1 MEIFIVIDK
10 TNHPI
15 RQFKTYNEA
24 ENFKVIN
31 RRIDWNIKKINK
43 STSQRK
49 TTEKQRQAVK
59 FCEEWCNVEF
69 IGNINNYYEVSNFL
83 EDFLDEAKR
92 AYEEIKC
99 EYEAYI
105 NELYD

>member
-31 RRIDWNIKKINK
+31 RRIDWNIKRVNK
-43 STSQRK
+43 YPSQK
-49 TTEKQRQAVK
+49 KSTEKQKKAIK
-59 FCEEWCNVEF
+59 FCEEWCNIKF
-69 IGNINNYYEVSNFL
+69 TGNINNYNEVSNFL
-83 EDFLDEAKR
+83 EEFLDEAKI